1 MRKKFFSLLLIFILA
16 ISMTQTAYATSI
28 SDLQEAEAGKR
39 KPEKG
44 TQSQLDSVNDQ
55 INDLSGEKDDVDAQI
70 SELTGQIAE
79 IMAGVSLPG
88 G

>member
-28 SDLQEAEAGKR
+28 SDLQKQRQEKENQK
-39 KPEKG
+39 KG

-55 INDLSGEKDDVDAQI
+55 IKRMTWMHRS
-70 SELTGQIAE
+70 
-79 IMAGVSLPG
+79 VS
-88 G
+88 